1 MTTATSYIYVLC
13 IFSIFVFKHLHT
25 LTGLKM
31 GFEQQA
37 DDRRHFVCWE
47 PGEKGAEF
55 RYMNG
60 RSVGGERRV
69 SGLGVS
75 SHQKQLLEVVSDLG
89 YNHDI

>member
-1 MTTATSYIYVLC
+1 M
-13 IFSIFVFKHLHT
+13 
-25 LTGLKM
+25 
-31 GFEQQA
+31 
-37 DDRRHFVCWE
+37 
-47 PGEKGAEF
+47 
-55 RYMNG
+55 YMNG